1 MTDEPTL
8 SIPPPSSF
16 ALEKQPGIN
25 PDLIRECVVEGKID
39 YLISLFDYQR
49 RAMLRAETLA
59 QVYFT
64 QMEILHRRLDAAKRG
79 ELPGLD
85 YSKPRRA
92 PSELKSLG
100 GKTVREAIDE
110 SKAVEKKTT
119 LDLAIDL

>member
-1 MTDEPTL
+1 MTDEPAL

-25 PDLIRECVVEGKID
+25 PDLIRECVAEGKID

-64 QMEILHRRLDAAKRG
+64 QMKVLHRRLDAAKRG
-79 ELPGLD
+79 ELPE
-85 YSKPRRA
+85 PRRSSAQGERKVKTSEAAKPA
-92 PSELKSLG
+92 P
-100 GKTVREAIDE
+100 
-110 SKAVEKKTT
+110 
-119 LDLAIDL
+119 DLAIDL